1 MGPYDQG
8 MTPAP
13 RTRYSADLDPGGFTD
28 PEEAAHRATRAISA
42 MKLGLLLEGQVPV
55 LSQNQVFDSP
65 LFLAWAGADDDETSA
80 LARLIRGN
88 WIQVRIHGS
97 EPGDSEPRL
106 AAAAARALADERFLL
121 SGWPGIS
128 REEREE
134 AAAILSGRSH
144 LPPSG
149 TFAPQIRGVQ
159 LLDDALRASSAT
171 ERAVVV
177 DESLAAFVRAEM
189 DQRAGDHGRGRYL
202 ARPFAALMALADRMA
217 DGEVFELDGE
227 PLTGLDLNRRS
238 DRRRLLR
245 LLAAQPESGL
255 HAEHGALRSLSAL
268 VDLAYN
274 TKVARSCAAQRQREV
289 AVDETVREVVAEDPD
304 TVGMA
309 AEVTWFTERSAE
321 RWLTWGHVWDLLAQG
336 VAGRPGAPGA
346 PHTAAGVDELLRL
359 DLARSTGMGGFAIRV
374 LLPAAPVFVGVVGAE
389 ALGNVLFADPT
400 WMDGALGGT
409 LGVLLPSAVARLG
422 VGRSLTSR
430 VQDHRLNR
438 ARAAMAADLRTHA
451 SPRP

>member
-1 MGPYDQG
+1 MA
-8 MTPAP
+8 PAP

-28 PEEAAHRATRAISA
+28 PDEAAHRATRAVSA

-159 LLDDALRASSAT
+159 LLDEALRASSAT

-177 DESLAAFVRAEM
+177 VVSLAALVRAEM

-202 ARPFAALMALADRMA
+202 ARPFDDLMALAERIA

-227 PLTGLDLNRRS
+227 PVSDLDLNRRS
-238 DRRRLLR
+238 DWRRLSDSWPTGPSR
-245 LLAAQPESGL
+245 AFTPSTV
-255 HAEHGALRSLSAL
+255 LSA
-268 VDLAYN
+268 AWGRWWTWPTTRRSHGRAPRN
-274 TKVARSCAAQRQREV
+274 ASARWPSTRPCAKWWPRTPTRWAWRPRS
-289 AVDETVREVVAEDPD
+289 RGSPSDPP
-304 TVGMA
+304 
-309 AEVTWFTERSAE
+309 S
-321 RWLTWGHVWDLLAQG
+321 
-336 VAGRPGAPGA
+336 
-346 PHTAAGVDELLRL
+346 
-359 DLARSTGMGGFAIRV
+359 GG
-374 LLPAAPVFVGVVGAE
+374 
-389 ALGNVLFADPT
+389 
-400 WMDGALGGT
+400 
-409 LGVLLPSAVARLG
+409 
-422 VGRSLTSR
+422 
-430 VQDHRLNR
+430 
-438 ARAAMAADLRTHA
+438 
-451 SPRP
+451 